1 MVIHRKIR
9 RSVKAN
15 ISFYLVSAVLTAIT
29 VAMIIGACATAD
41 TLEQEAGG
49 MLDTYQVEQ
58 AEFKM
63 DGMLSE
69 EQIRAFEKEY
79 DLLLEEQVSC
89 DVRVKIGAGTVLRI
103 LGENEKVNL
112 VDILEGED
120 ISADDDILISRRFA
134 EGHGIQIGDV
144 MELFGQ
150 VFTVSGYVARPDYL
164 YCLQDITDPFG
175 NYDTFGLVIMKKEVM
190 KRLTATVSS
199 YGVVYRD
206 PAREKE
212 FRKALYET
220 AEPDEYMTDTQN
232 ARLSLPRS
240 EPEMLRSE
248 FVSYALILFLLVIV
262 LLSFM
267 LSRMVQRES
276 KTIGTL
282 LALGYRKGELI
293 RHYAMYGLIPGA
305 FGSVLGIL
313 ISIPFSRGFSWYFM
327 QNLEQIPYEVAYPVW
342 IAVICLFVP
351 ALLYLAASVLVLN
364 GKIRM
369 DVVPLLKGGGKSH
382 RVSRILRHQK
392 GSFQKTY
399 AVRVLLGNLSRSITF
414 LIGMA

>member
-15 ISFYLVSAVLTAIT
+15 ISFYLVSAVLTALT

-63 DGMLSE
+63 DGVLSE

-79 DLLLEEQVSC
+79 DLLLEEQVFC
-89 DVRVKIGAGTVLRI
+89 DVRVETGAETVLRI

-120 ISADDDILISRRFA
+120 ISADEDILISRRFA
-134 EGHGIQIGDV
+134 EEHGIQIGDT

-150 VFTVSGYVARPDYL
+150 AFTVSGYVARPDYL

-199 YGVVYRD
+199 YGVSYRD

-220 AEPDEYMTDTQN
+220 AESNEYMTDSQN
-232 ARLSLPRS
+232 PRLSLPRS

-267 LSRMVQRES
+267 LSRMVN
-276 KTIGTL
+276 
-282 LALGYRKGELI
+282 
-293 RHYAMYGLIPGA
+293 
-305 FGSVLGIL
+305 V
-313 ISIPFSRGFSWYFM
+313 
-327 QNLEQIPYEVAYPVW
+327 
-342 IAVICLFVP
+342 
-351 ALLYLAASVLVLN
+351 
-364 GKIRM
+364 
-369 DVVPLLKGGGKSH
+369 
-382 RVSRILRHQK
+382 
-392 GSFQKTY
+392 
-399 AVRVLLGNLSRSITF
+399 
-414 LIGMA
+414 